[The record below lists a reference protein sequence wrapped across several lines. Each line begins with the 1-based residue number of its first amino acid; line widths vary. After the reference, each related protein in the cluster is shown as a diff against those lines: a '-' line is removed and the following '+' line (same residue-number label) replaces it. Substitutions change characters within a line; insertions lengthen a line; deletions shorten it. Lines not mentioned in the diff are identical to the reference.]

1 MLFALLSSPQAVR
14 STLLLY
20 NIIIT
25 FSKKKIKLN
34 AKFDC
39 SLRSDNKPRFRPTVD
54 RGGFLLFSKPSI
66 KLDVMF
72 KTLKIDGL
80 VLVRPKAM
88 FSPKSSNS

>member
-1 MLFALLSSPQAVR
+1 MR